1 MAALV
6 LVGATGQRITLRMG
20 KSNVGR
26 TPENEVHL
34 DDPQV
39 SRRHAEISWDGVR
52 CTVTDLGSSNGTF
65 VNSRRLMP
73 NLPETIRHG
82 DRVVFGTSSAW
93 VVAAG

>member
-1 MAALV
+1 
-6 LVGATGQRITLRMG
+6 MG

-39 SRRHAEISWDGVR
+39 SRRHAEITWDGVR

-65 VNSRRLMP
+65 VNNRRLTP
-73 NLPETIRHG
+73 NWPETIRPG
-82 DRVVFGTSSAW
+82 DRVLFGTSSTW
-93 VVAAG
+93 TVVAG